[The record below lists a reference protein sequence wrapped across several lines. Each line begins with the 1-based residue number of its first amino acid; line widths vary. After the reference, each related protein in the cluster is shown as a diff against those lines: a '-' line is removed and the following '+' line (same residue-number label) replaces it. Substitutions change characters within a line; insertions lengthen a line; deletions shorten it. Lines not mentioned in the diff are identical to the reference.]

1 MAEPAGVLRD
11 IALAKRTELASRF
24 DGVSIDSLRQR
35 AQPTARGLA
44 KALAREGARFILE
57 IKRASPSAGA
67 IRSGADPA
75 LLARGYAEVADALS
89 VLTDRQF
96 FSGSLD
102 DLAVARGEFDGPI
115 LAKDFFID
123 PRQVAEAR
131 IAGADAILVMLS
143 LLDDAAAGAMIEEA
157 RRFGMDALVEVHDE
171 PEMRRAA
178 SLGARLIGIN
188 NRDLRD
194 FSIDLGTTERLSR
207 IATDC
212 VLVSES
218 GVSTRADVE
227 RLAPFADA
235 FLVGSSLMRAAEPA
249 QAARALMFGRTKL
262 CGLNCSGDVDAARP
276 ASFAGFVFVPGS
288 PRQVTADEAAP
299 LAGHAR
305 ESGMRPVGVFRDAST
320 GAVAG
325 HARKSGMLP
334 VGVFRDSPPGAV
346 ADVATLLNLHAVQLH
361 GREDREY
368 VRALRRELPEACEIW
383 TALGVGREPLVS
395 RGGDRLLFDNAE
407 GGSGRPFDW
416 AEIDGHAQLA
426 QAVIAGG
433 IGPHNARAARG
444 LGAYAIDVGSAVDFR
459 PGRKSPEK
467 IAALFQSLRHPSRER
482 LSACA

>member
-89 VLTDRQF
+89 MLTDRQF

-207 IATDC
+207 IAPDC

-218 GVSTRADVE
+218 GVGTRADVE

-299 LAGHAR
+299 L
-305 ESGMRPVGVFRDAST
+305 
-320 GAVAG
+320 AG

-467 IAALFQSLRHPSRER
+467 IAALFESLRHLSRER